1 MEKQINTMPDIKIFV
16 VCHKPSYVPKNPYL
30 YPIQVGTALA
40 SNKLLGML
48 HDDEGDNISNKN
60 KTYCE
65 LTAQY
70 WAWKNMEADYYGFF
84 HYRRYFSF
92 DPDANKED
100 MWGNIVYE
108 KISEEAIREMKLN
121 PEEMKELI
129 TKYDVISVK
138 GRKYPE
144 QEEKINIYEEYGKA
158 VFQHREDLDKTL
170 KVLINKYPKFSETVK
185 EYMKSDVAHECN
197 MFIMKKEIYKQ
208 YCSKN
213 IITSEFVITDSFH
226 GMCFSIIFHKPFI
239 AVINEERGGTR
250 FRELTSKLGLSDRIV
265 TADVEQE
272 KIKAICDQEID
283 YKKVDS
289 IIEMEKERSLNWLKR
304 ALLKEKKVK
313 LDGYD
318 ILLKRLLKYQY
329 EMKDIKPRLK
339 QAEEALGGRKW
350 DIQVHRNELNEQLE
364 KINRLEKELID
375 LKSTLNGSILSKVI
389 QAMKAKKKS

>member
-158 VFQHREDLDKTL
+158 VFQHREDLDETL

-185 EYMKSDVAHECN
+185 EYMKSGVAHECN

-208 YCSKN
+208 YCSWLFDILFEVEKQ
-213 IITSEFVITDSFH
+213 IDTTFYSVEEYRVMGYLAERLCGLYFEYLKKQPGIKTFELSKTLFKDTTPRSTL
-226 GMCFSIIFHKPFI
+226 KP
-239 AVINEERGGTR
+239 V
-250 FRELTSKLGLSDRIV
+250 
-265 TADVEQE
+265 
-272 KIKAICDQEID
+272 
-283 YKKVDS
+283 Y
-289 IIEMEKERSLNWLKR
+289 EKEIPVVLSANDKFSPYLDVMIRSI
-304 ALLKEKKVK
+304 VK
-313 LDGYD
+313 NASDKNNYD
-318 ILLKRLLKYQY
+318 IIILYN
-329 EMKDIKPRLK
+329 DIS
-339 QAEEALGGRKW
+339 Q
-350 DIQVHRNELNEQLE
+350 RNQN
-364 KINRLEKELID
+364 LI
-375 LKSTLNGSILSKVI
+375 KMSSKTNVAI
-389 QAMKAKKKS
+389 RFVRVSDYFDE